1 MHNFHSLNIL
11 VHLSAGVLA
20 LGLGLFPLLSAK
32 GSRLHMMSGWL
43 FVAAGIFVIGGAIIG
58 VTFFPQPVP
67 LMMVTLAASYQF
79 IAGLRSLPRFG
90 PGLNLFDALWA
101 LCALAGCAAIAM
113 GMSHG
118 SRSWSPAIGY
128 GTMAFLI
135 PVALYDLSRHFWA
148 GAWRGSVRLID
159 HGLKMTGAYFAMA
172 SAGLGNLAR
181 GWQPWS
187 QFVPSIF
194 GLFVM
199 GLLLMLFIRD
209 KGHKANAGESR
220 VDRVQA
226 K

>member
-11 VHLSAGVLA
+11 VHLCAGVLA
-20 LGLGLFPLLSAK
+20 LGLGLLPLLSAK
-32 GSRLHMMSGWL
+32 GSRLHRISGWL
-43 FVAAGIFVIGGAIIG
+43 FVVAGIFVIGGAIIG
-58 VTFFPQPVP
+58 VTFFLQPVP

-90 PGLNLFDALWA
+90 PGLRPFDALLA
-101 LCALAGCAAIAM
+101 LCALVGCAAIAV

-118 SRSWSPAIGY
+118 SQSWSPALGY
-128 GTMAFLI
+128 GTLGFLV
-135 PVALYDLSRHFWA
+135 PLGVYDISRHFWA
-148 GAWRGSVRLID
+148 STWRRSVRLID

-187 QFVPSIF
+187 QFGPSIL
-194 GLFVM
+194 GLFAM
-199 GLLLMLFIRD
+199 GLLLTLFIRD

-220 VDRVQA
+220 VDRFEA

>member
-1 MHNFHSLNIL
+1 MHTFHSLNIL
-11 VHLSAGVLA
+11 VHLSAGIVA
-20 LGLGLFPLLSAK
+20 LGLGLFPLLSVK
-32 GSRLHMMSGWL
+32 GSRFHRISGWL
-43 FVAAGIFVIGGAIIG
+43 FVVAGVFVIGCAIVGI
-58 VTFFPQPVP
+58 TFFPQPVP
-67 LMMVTLAASYQF
+67 LMVVTMSASYQF

-90 PGLNLFDALWA
+90 PGLNLFDAFLA
-101 LCALAGCAAIAM
+101 LSVLAGCALIAVSM
-113 GMSHG
+113 NHG

-148 GAWRGSVRLID
+148 SPWRRSVRLID

-187 QFVPSIF
+187 QFGPSIL

-199 GLLLMLFIRD
+199 GLLLTLFIRE
-209 KGHKANAGESR
+209 KGRKANSGESR
-220 VDRVQA
+220 IDPAQA